1 MPKLDCHSQCTVTM
15 ELYLWQKSSMDITY
29 FLKTP
34 IDWENRSTHFK
45 KKKKLAQVF
54 QETNLTWKK
63 ALLVT
68 QSRARVALHSKFGL
82 NVYEM
87 PYVGPFLDSFHDIGV
102 LDGAQNR
109 ELDTIRYI

>member
-1 MPKLDCHSQCTVTM
+1 M
-15 ELYLWQKSSMDITY
+15 
-29 FLKTP
+29 
-34 IDWENRSTHFK
+34 
-45 KKKKLAQVF
+45 
-54 QETNLTWKK
+54 
-63 ALLVT
+63 
-68 QSRARVALHSKFGL
+68 ALHSKFGL

>member
-1 MPKLDCHSQCTVTM
+1 MQSNNEASFVAKVINGH
-15 ELYLWQKSSMDITY
+15 YL
-29 FLKTP
+29 LP
-34 IDWENRSTHFK
+34 ENPNRLRKQNHTLEEK
-45 KKKKLAQVF
+45 KKKAQVF
-54 QETNLTWKK
+54 QETNLTRKK

-68 QSRARVALHSKFGL
+68 QSRARVALRSKFGL

-87 PYVGPFLDSFHDIGV
+87 PYVGNFRDSFHDIGV